1 MNPLDPDYKPTHRKG
16 RQGRLPKPDLAVVIG
31 DMWDQPPDDHDRQ
44 FAGFGLGLEPDEV
57 PEFDTRM
64 ELQVWVFRMHALR
77 GSKEHF
83 QELGD
88 RAAPKPSRVTKADTG
103 STRGKTSGAP
113 KSEAEKWFAAVD
125 GDASQEDDTSPDA
138 EDFEELM

>member
-1 MNPLDPDYKPTHRKG
+1 MNPLDPDYKPNYQKG
-16 RQGRLPKPDLAVVIG
+16 RQGRLAKPDLAAIVG
-31 DMWDQPPDDHDRQ
+31 SAWDEPPDEHDRK
-44 FAGFGLGLEPDEV
+44 FAGYGLGLEPEEIPD
-57 PEFDTRM
+57 FDTRL

-88 RAAPKPSRVTKADTG
+88 RAAPKPSRVTKAETG
-103 STRGKTSGAP
+103 STRGRTSGAS

-125 GDASQEDDTSPDA
+125 GEEIEDDG
-138 EDFEELM
+138 EELL